1 MLTTLTL
8 FALFAS
14 TSAIGST
21 GSTGATGAAV
31 GCPPLGLSLDESSR
45 DYLSLCSQ
53 DTLRRY
59 YMANDCCI
67 INIAGCNNI
76 YKVLDGDVICP
87 SDRVQLVPF
96 TPRPR
101 DSLLFRRIRSRR
113 RRRLRRVK
121 RPQHKV

>member
-1 MLTTLTL
+1 MLTTLAI

-14 TSAIGST
+14 ASAIGST

-45 DYLSLCSQ
+45 GYLSLCSQ

-67 INIAGCNNI
+67 VNIAGCNNI
-76 YKVLDGDVICP
+76 YKALDGDVICP
-87 SDRVQLVPF
+87 SDRVQLVPLAL
-96 TPRPR
+96 RPR
-101 DSLLFRRIRSRR
+101 ARLFQRIRSRR
-113 RRRLRRVK
+113 HLRRVE
-121 RPQHKV
+121 RSQHKV